1 MSALSAV
8 MESRE
13 PMWVVMARRLR
24 IGTEDYYELPV
35 FYLDPRAQNI
45 GSRQDARRV
54 AAEIL
59 GADQA
64 QVEVRFEVHRVI

>member
-13 PMWVVMARRLR
+13 PMWIVMARRLQ
-24 IGTEDYYELPV
+24 IGSTEYYELPV

-45 GSRQDARRV
+45 GSRKDARRV

-64 QVEVRFEVHRVI
+64 DVDVRFEVHRLI